1 MSVYVMNGFRTV
13 TESRFFGEVNG
24 IEVDNVYDNTIFY
37 RAINEINEK
46 KIAHYES
53 NDYDLS
59 ILKHCPTIKYISI
72 SGEATLNDLIYLF
85 ISKRRD

>member
-13 TESRFFGEVNG
+13 TESRFFGKVNG

-46 KIAHYES
+46 KIEYYES

-59 ILKHCPTIKYISI
+59 IQYINVRGARI
-72 SGEATLNDLIYLF
+72 VTNRIL
-85 ISKRRD
+85 

>member
-46 KIAHYES
+46 KIEHYES

-59 ILKHCPTIKYISI
+59 ILKHCPIT
-72 SGEATLNDLIYLF
+72 ACLIRYVCRSLTEV
-85 ISKRRD
+85 I

>member
-46 KIAHYES
+46 KIEHYES

-59 ILKHCPTIKYISI
+59 SHVYGRRRK
-72 SGEATLNDLIYLF
+72 DIYVCLR
-85 ISKRRD
+85 K